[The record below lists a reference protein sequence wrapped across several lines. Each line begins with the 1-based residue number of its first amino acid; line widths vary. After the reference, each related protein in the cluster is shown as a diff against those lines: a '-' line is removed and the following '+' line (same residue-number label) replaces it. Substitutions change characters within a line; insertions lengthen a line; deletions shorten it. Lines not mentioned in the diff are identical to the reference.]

1 MPRNKA
7 GYLSLTICSILSNSM
22 NGYRTYLL
30 LFLLMPT
37 LVVAARLKDIT
48 SIEGNR
54 TNQLVGYGLGV
65 GLAGKGDGQL
75 KNTVQS
81 LANVLKRFGLNI
93 PVTDVK
99 SENAAA
105 VMVTANIGSFVKE
118 GMRLDVTVSS
128 LGDADTL
135 QGGVLMQTPLKGADD
150 AVYAVAQ
157 GPVVVGGFFSGAG
170 GEGGATVQKNHP
182 TVGVIQGGAIVE
194 RRINAC
200 IVDNNSINLLLRNPD
215 FTSAVRLA
223 DAVNR
228 VYPGSSMAKDLGAVN
243 VQIPE
248 VFIGQEVN
256 FIASLGPIDVVPD
269 TSARVII
276 NERTGTIV
284 ATHNVRI
291 STVAVSYGSL
301 TISIASNQNVSQPL
315 LFSETGETEV
325 TSSTDTTVDE
335 QEGGFKIVNDFPTI
349 ERLTAAL
356 NALGVSTREMI
367 SILQSIKSAGALQA
381 ELIVN

>member
-1 MPRNKA
+1 MLKNRA
-7 GYLSLTICSILSNSM
+7 GCSKLTICSTLSKTM
-22 NGYRTYLL
+22 TGYRTYIL

-37 LVVAARLKDIT
+37 LVMAARLKDIT

-54 TNQLVGYGLGV
+54 DNQLTGYGLVV
-65 GLAGKGDGQL
+65 GLAGKGDGKL
-75 KNTVQS
+75 KYTVQS
-81 LANVLKRFGLNI
+81 VANVLKRFGLNI
-93 PVTDVK
+93 PVADVK
-99 SENAAA
+99 SENVAA

-118 GMRLDVTVSS
+118 GTSLDVTVSS

-150 AVYAVAQ
+150 TVYAVAQ
-157 GPVVVGGFFSGAG
+157 GPVVVGGFFSGSG

-194 RRINAC
+194 RRISSC
-200 IVDNNSINLLLRNPD
+200 IVDNNAINLLLRNPD

-248 VFIGQEVN
+248 PFIGQEVN
-256 FIASLGPIDVVPD
+256 FIASLGTIEVVPD

-315 LFSETGETEV
+315 PFSETGETEV
-325 TSSTDTTVDE
+325 TTSTDTTVDE
-335 QEGGFKIVNDFPTI
+335 QDGGFKIVNDFPTI

>member
-1 MPRNKA
+1 M
-7 GYLSLTICSILSNSM
+7 T
-22 NGYRTYLL
+22 GYRTYLL

-37 LVVAARLKDIT
+37 LVMGARLKDIT
-48 SIEGNR
+48 SIEGDR
-54 TNQLVGYGLGV
+54 DNQLVGYGLVV
-65 GLAGKGDGQL
+65 GLAGKGDGKL
-75 KNTVQS
+75 KYTVQS
-81 LANVLKRFGLNI
+81 IANVLKRFGLNI
-93 PVTDVK
+93 PVADVK
-99 SENAAA
+99 SENVAA

-118 GMRLDVTVSS
+118 GTSLDVTVSS

-157 GPVVVGGFFSGAG
+157 GPVVVGGFFSGSG

-194 RRINAC
+194 RRINSC
-200 IVDNNSINLLLRNPD
+200 VVDNNSINLLLRNPD

-223 DAVNR
+223 DAVNQ

-243 VQIPE
+243 VRIPE
-248 VFIGQEVN
+248 PFIGQEVN
-256 FIASLGPIDVVPD
+256 FIASLGTIDVVPD

-315 LFSETGETEV
+315 PFSETGETEV
-325 TSSTDTTVDE
+325 TTSTDTTVDE

>member
-1 MPRNKA
+1 M
-7 GYLSLTICSILSNSM
+7 T
-22 NGYRTYLL
+22 GYRTHKSLMLL
-30 LFLLMPT
+30 FFLLMPT
-37 LVVAARLKDIT
+37 LVMAARLKDIT

-54 TNQLVGYGLGV
+54 DNQLTGYGLV
-65 GLAGKGDGQL
+65 VSLAGKGDGKL
-75 KNTVQS
+75 KYTVQS
-81 LANVLKRFGLNI
+81 VANVLKRFGLNI
-93 PVTDVK
+93 PVADVK
-99 SENAAA
+99 SENVAA

-118 GMRLDVTVSS
+118 GISLDVTVYS

-150 AVYAVAQ
+150 TVYAVAQ
-157 GPVVVGGFFSGAG
+157 GPVVVGGFFSGSG

-194 RRINAC
+194 RRISSS
-200 IVDNNSINLLLRNPD
+200 IVDNNAINLLLRNPD

-223 DAVNR
+223 DVVNR
-228 VYPGSSMAKDLGAVN
+228 VYPESSMAKDLGAVN

-256 FIASLGPIDVVPD
+256 FIASLGTIEVVPD

-315 LFSETGETEV
+315 PFSERGETEV
-325 TSSTDTTVDE
+325 TNSTDTTVDE
-335 QEGGFKIVNDFPTI
+335 QDGGFKIVNDFPTI